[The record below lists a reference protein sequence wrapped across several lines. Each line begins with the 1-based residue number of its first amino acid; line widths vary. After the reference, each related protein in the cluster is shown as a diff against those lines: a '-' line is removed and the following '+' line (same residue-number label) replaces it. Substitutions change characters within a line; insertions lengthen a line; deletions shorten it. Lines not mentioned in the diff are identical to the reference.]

1 MLPTADMWHSRPRL
15 RERVW
20 SSRLR
25 LRVKVWPSR
34 PRSCAKAWPS
44 RPRLCAFAGGIAP
57 GGRAR
62 HAGQRTLSAAALLV
76 CVNLTG
82 CAPWSLLITPVPS
95 DRSLAETVVLRE
107 SIWTGKKIALIEVSG
122 VLRNARG
129 SSLIGVEG
137 ANPVSE
143 FKERLD
149 KAARDDAVK
158 AVVLRINTPGGSV
171 TASDMMHD
179 EVRRFR
185 GRTGKPVI
193 TCMMDLATSG
203 GYYLA
208 CATDRIIAHPTS
220 VTGSI
225 GVIMIAPDLSGTM
238 GKIGLR
244 TNVIKSGAL
253 KDSGS
258 PFREMNDQDRAVF
271 QSMIDGM
278 YARFLD
284 VVAAGRTQLTREQ
297 IRELADGRVY
307 TATEAK
313 QKGLVDELG
322 TLSDAIAAAK
332 SACGLEGRSVLVVQ
346 YAQSVDYRPNIYA
359 RSGEAPAQFNVFNV
373 QLPDWLSDPTPM
385 YIWAPGL

>member
-1 MLPTADMWHSRPRL
+1 MLHPADMCHSRPRLCAKVWHSRPRL
-15 RERVW
+15 C
-20 SSRLR
+20 
-25 LRVKVWPSR
+25 VKV
-34 PRSCAKAWPS
+34 CHS
-44 RPRLCAFAGGIAP
+44 RPRLCALAGGIAP
-57 GGRAR
+57 RGRAR
-62 HAGQRTLSAAALLV
+62 HAGQRIPSAAALFV
-76 CVNLTG
+76 CLNLTG

-95 DRSLAETVVLRE
+95 DRSLSEKVVLRE
-107 SIWTGKKIALIEVSG
+107 SLWTGKKIALIDVSG
-122 VLRNARG
+122 ILRNTRSA
-129 SSLIGVEG
+129 SLIGVEG
-137 ANPVSE
+137 DNPVSQ
-143 FKERLD
+143 FKEQLD
-149 KAARDDAVK
+149 KAANDDAVR

-171 TASDMMHD
+171 TASDIMHE

-185 GRTGKPVI
+185 SRTGRPVI
-193 TCMMDLATSG
+193 ACMMDLATSG

-271 QSMIDGM
+271 QTMIDGM

-332 SACGLEGRSVLVVQ
+332 SACGLEGRSVVVVQ
-346 YAQSVDYRPNIYA
+346 YAESVDYRPNIYA
-359 RSGEAPAQFNVFNV
+359 RSGEAPAQLNIFNV